1 MRNGNGEAG
10 RKRNNRNLGVASRE
24 EVEHA
29 IDIRGVADVA
39 QFHVEIE
46 KTVEV
51 IHFNGKCWSIGEM
64 VNEGVD
70 LAEVHVVGKISFHVR
85 FGSLVNRV
93 CFLS

>member
-1 MRNGNGEAG
+1 VWTCPSTVISIKEAIGCEKSNGEAG
-10 RKRNNRNLGVASRE
+10 RTRSGWNLGVASRK
-24 EVEHA
+24 EVENT

-51 IHFNGKCWSIGEM
+51 IHFNRECWSIGEM

-70 LAEVHVVGKISFHVR
+70 LA
-85 FGSLVNRV
+85 
-93 CFLS
+93 

>member
-1 MRNGNGEAG
+1 MRKGNGEAG
-10 RKRNNRNLGVASRE
+10 RKRSCWNLGVASRK

-29 IDIRGVADVA
+29 INIRGVADVA

-70 LAEVHVVGKISFHVR
+70 LTEVHGVGKISFHVR
-85 FGSLVNRV
+85 LESLVKKV